1 MNSKESYVSAN
12 GNDVGLHFRISERN
26 PVMID
31 KGCTVGADG
40 MWILQSKR
48 VSSNAKDGRGEIKV
62 NLQAETRDNL

>member
-1 MNSKESYVSAN
+1 
-12 GNDVGLHFRISERN
+12 
-26 PVMID
+26 MID